1 MLSISNITLKVGI
14 DINILNVQFK
24 PSNIWKYN
32 IVLRNFFKEEL
43 KMTKIKKI
51 IASAMAT
58 MALATCIAGISTMQN
73 NATYSRY
80 CTALV
85 TIRRNLDNGFVTS
98 NGNEG
103 ARGQDGSV
111 SATVYG
117 YTGSDYKVT
126 YSGNIR
132 SGNVVQSP
140 SDWTPSY

>member
-1 MLSISNITLKVGI
+1 
-14 DINILNVQFK
+14 
-24 PSNIWKYN
+24 
-32 IVLRNFFKEEL
+32 
-43 KMTKIKKI
+43 MTKIKKI

-58 MALATCIAGISTMQN
+58 MALATCVTGISISATTSTPDSTKNVDSISVENKAAKATFTMGPGASATMQN

-85 TIRRNLDNGFVTS
+85 TIRKNIDNGFVTS
-98 NGNEG
+98 SGNEG
-103 ARGQDGSV
+103 ACGQDGSV

-117 YTGSDYKVT
+117 YTGSDYKVN

>member
-1 MLSISNITLKVGI
+1 
-14 DINILNVQFK
+14 
-24 PSNIWKYN
+24 
-32 IVLRNFFKEEL
+32 
-43 KMTKIKKI
+43 MTKIKKI

-58 MALATCIAGISTMQN
+58 MALATCIAGISVNAATSTTESTKSVVSIPIVNQSAKATFTIGPGASATMQN